1 LGIEED
7 LKTEVEQYMERLKE
21 EKLIE
26 MWDFYYYYIEA
37 LYLSAYFLF
46 LRKSKINA
54 FN

>member
-26 MWDFYYYYIEA
+26 MWDLHYYIEA
-37 LYLSAYFLF
+37 LYMSASFSIFKKELVKRF
-46 LRKSKINA
+46 
-54 FN
+54 